1 MDSLNF
7 EIILNYTMKTFS
19 IKPPSSYMSLIE
31 IIREKFDLTIVNRL
45 VYIDDDEE
53 IEIKQDSDYLQL
65 LDYVDANELKEI
77 DVIIKSQETKKSKAK
92 KSLRKRS
99 SIHKPYSN
107 AQSASNGDDCLNGK
121 SFELINYRP
130 IRC

>member
-45 VYIDDDEE
+45 VYLDDDEE
-53 IEIKQDSDYLQL
+53 EKG
-65 LDYVDANELKEI
+65 E
-77 DVIIKSQETKKSKAK
+77 
-92 KSLRKRS
+92 
-99 SIHKPYSN
+99 SN
-107 AQSASNGDDCLNGK
+107 AAGLEKFMDL
-121 SFELINYRP
+121 
-130 IRC
+130 

>member
-1 MDSLNF
+1 MDSINF

-99 SIHKPYSN
+99 SIHKPNSN
-107 AQSASNGDDCLNGK
+107 TQAAASYGDDCLNGK
-121 SFELINYRP
+121 SFV
-130 IRC
+130 